1 MKKNIKNMKD
11 VLDVLLKRDY
21 EIIEITPKIECVEYI
36 PYCEDCGREGE
47 TLRLYYDKTTGVIIE
62 NYQEQIEIKKE
73 IKELQEQLRILQERS
88 EEDEDI

>member
-21 EIIEITPKIECVEYI
+21 EIIEITSKIECVEYV
-36 PYCEDCGREGE
+36 PYCEDCGTGKP
-47 TLRLYYDKTTGVIIE
+47 LRLYYDKATGAIIE
-62 NYQEQIEIKKE
+62 NYQEQIEVKKE
-73 IKELQEQLRILQERS
+73 IKRLQEQLKRLQERN